1 MILPSVVFLGLA
13 SIHFTLDVV
22 NDKKRVI
29 VLFNLPVFL
38 LLSLS
43 PFPHPAKPHT
53 DDTWEPI
60 WADRHII
67 PYYQTAGKARTP
79 PDPLDTEEQIMLLEC
94 RLGQVDGSIRVKKAL
109 WRHPCPLRCTVSFKS
124 VCWQNSDNNFGSCAM
139 FWLAVRII
147 FIERTSLLMKLCL
160 LSGAV
165 LLLFVFGLPVCSK
178 NSVSLHSKNDIFV
191 SEENNIYFLMT
202 GIKIWK
208 YHKTFPN
215 STWEMTNFT
224 HILDLILPLSFIFFK
239 PMLVKID

>member
-1 MILPSVVFLGLA
+1 MFLPSVVFVGLA
-13 SIHFTLDVV
+13 SIRFTLDVV

-29 VLFNLPVFL
+29 VLFNLPVFP

-43 PFPHPAKPHT
+43 PFPHSAKPHT

-79 PDPLDTEEQIMLLEC
+79 PDPLDTEEQII
-94 RLGQVDGSIRVKKAL
+94 LGQVDGSIRVKKAL
-109 WRHPCPLRCTVSFKS
+109 WRHLCPLCCTVSFKS
-124 VCWQNSDNNFGSCAM
+124 VCWQNSDNNFGSCTM

-160 LSGAV
+160 LSEAV

-191 SEENNIYFLMT
+191 SEENKVHFLLI

-208 YHKTFPN
+208 
-215 STWEMTNFT
+215 
-224 HILDLILPLSFIFFK
+224 
-239 PMLVKID
+239 